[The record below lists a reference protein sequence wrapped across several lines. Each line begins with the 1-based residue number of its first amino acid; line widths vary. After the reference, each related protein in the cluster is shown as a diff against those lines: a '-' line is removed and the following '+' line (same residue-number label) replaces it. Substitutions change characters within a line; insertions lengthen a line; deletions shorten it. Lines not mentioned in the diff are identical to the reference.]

1 MTCCRKMQC
10 LLLAMTAQ
18 VSTGFLNGVVLCK
31 QRIVLA
37 LDSLPGLPV
46 KPTVLPAVEKIES
59 FLQCIGY
66 SVDIKQWFF
75 SSNKPGEIP

>member
-1 MTCCRKMQC
+1 MSFACND
-10 LLLAMTAQ
+10 
-18 VSTGFLNGVVLCK
+18 SSSEHWFLGVVLCK

-66 SVDIKQWFF
+66 SVDIKQRFF

>member
-1 MTCCRKMQC
+1 
-10 LLLAMTAQ
+10 MTAQ
-18 VSTGFLNGVVLCK
+18 VSTDFLEWCFANNELS
-31 QRIVLA
+31 
-37 LDSLPGLPV
+37 LDSLSGLPV
-46 KPTVLPAVEKIES
+46 KPTVLKAVEKIES